1 MLTSQAPL
9 RIKRK
14 KKYEERGIST
24 GILRMCE
31 KQRERERE
39 RERQTRR
46 RKTCRAPFL
55 SPRSKRG
62 GNTGAKR
69 NAYQR

>member
-39 RERQTRR
+39 RERER
-46 RKTCRAPFL
+46 
-55 SPRSKRG
+55 